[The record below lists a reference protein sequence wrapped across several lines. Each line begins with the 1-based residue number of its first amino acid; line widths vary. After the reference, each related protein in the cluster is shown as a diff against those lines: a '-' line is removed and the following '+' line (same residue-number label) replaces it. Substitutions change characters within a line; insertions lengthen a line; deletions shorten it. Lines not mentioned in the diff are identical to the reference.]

1 MPQATPRQMRAA
13 SEMLASAATVAGT
26 PIPLQ
31 HTLEPQRKDY
41 LSRVETFTVG
51 RWFAKP
57 TALSPLECAR
67 YGWQTCGVD
76 RLECPLCA
84 AKLVCFIKPD
94 LDTSSAAE
102 VTAEFKLSLGT
113 KHEPTCYWRENPLPV
128 DVLRGPHAKGGR
140 DLFLTRLTGF
150 ANALGN
156 LTVPPLTE
164 PNATLANAAREHQ
177 AVVPA
182 VKEGLTEIFALAA
195 AGWKATA
202 SSPHGVF
209 VQCECCQARAFLGRS
224 DFLVWS
230 AATSDP
236 NPGRAQ
242 GADESVPTASDEPPR
257 ITKTPPRKFPPRSE
271 IVPASTKQLAAA
283 RIGTGRRFGVPPPTA
298 RKIDTKGEKRSRPV
312 EGAGSAPAASA
323 KRARVDD
330 SRDFNPLRGHRGF
343 CPFYEASLTTLVL
356 PLSESSPQRMV
367 RQNSSLT
374 LKGALD
380 LLKKATS
387 HK

>member
-1 MPQATPRQMRAA
+1 M
-13 SEMLASAATVAGT
+13 
-26 PIPLQ
+26 
-31 HTLEPQRKDY
+31 
-41 LSRVETFTVG
+41 
-51 RWFAKP
+51 
-57 TALSPLECAR
+57 
-67 YGWQTCGVD
+67 
-76 RLECPLCA
+76 
-84 AKLVCFIKPD
+84 
-94 LDTSSAAE
+94 
-102 VTAEFKLSLGT
+102 
-113 KHEPTCYWRENPLPV
+113 
-128 DVLRGPHAKGGR
+128 
-140 DLFLTRLTGF
+140 TRLTGF
-150 ANALGN
+150 ANVLGN
-156 LTVPPLTE
+156 STVPPLTE

-177 AVVPA
+177 GLRRLASCTSVRSLIVFVVAAVVPA

-202 SSPHGVF
+202 SSPYVRVVLFKAALMPRFLSSPADRRHAVDRHGVF

-257 ITKTPPRKFPPRSE
+257 LTKTPPRKFPPRSE

-298 RKIDTKGEKRSRPV
+298 RKVDTKGEKRSRPV

-367 RQNSSLT
+367 RQNSSLN